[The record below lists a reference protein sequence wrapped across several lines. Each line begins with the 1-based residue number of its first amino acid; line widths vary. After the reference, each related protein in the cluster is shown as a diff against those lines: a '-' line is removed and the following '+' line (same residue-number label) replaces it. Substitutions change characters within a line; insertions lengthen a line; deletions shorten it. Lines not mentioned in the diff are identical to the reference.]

1 MTDEEIVKLI
11 TQIASNFGISC
22 DDASYIIKSFEN
34 FGKEY
39 EMSEADKF
47 ENKKV
52 KIENDRDKNLY
63 MQGYEQGLTDANLG
77 KFYNEGYMYGI
88 EVENQ
93 NFIRNL
99 QESLWE
105 LEEKRKNGEIVIAY
119 WQVKKIIEEIIKQC
133 KLD

>member
-1 MTDEEIVKLI
+1 
-11 TQIASNFGISC
+11 
-22 DDASYIIKSFEN
+22 
-34 FGKEY
+34 
-39 EMSEADKF
+39 MSEADKF